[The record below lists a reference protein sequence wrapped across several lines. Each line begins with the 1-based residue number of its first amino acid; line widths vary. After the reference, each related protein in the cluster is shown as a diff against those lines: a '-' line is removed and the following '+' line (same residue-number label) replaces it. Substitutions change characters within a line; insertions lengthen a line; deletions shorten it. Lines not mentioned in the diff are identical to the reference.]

1 MGFVVKWG
9 ALFTP
14 SLTVGTLTGMSVIPE
29 HVRVAFQVVEGTP
42 IPLSA
47 AWDRGYRV
55 GQLALS
61 EVADSEVAAWSAK
74 VRESLQPEGLR
85 IARPVRTTD
94 GRYLMA
100 GWRASHYVDGAVA
113 KRVDETVGAALR
125 LADALASVEVPNF
138 AVAHVTKQASPKDNF
153 VLADRAA
160 WSEDPT
166 LMLNTTVPPEV
177 QATEKWAW
185 ALDCSNRLRHSWQ
198 PIDAPDQVGHA
209 DMLATTIFHGTQ
221 APVVTDIVGVAHPH
235 GYTAAQVMVDGLIA
249 GVVDERITDRF
260 SHLPDNDQLM
270 LRSLLYR
277 IYIHALSEEH
287 DETVRATMEDVADL
301 LIARIGKDA

>member
-1 MGFVVKWG
+1 MGFVKWG

-185 ALDCSNRLRHSWQ
+185 ALDFSNRLRHNWQ
-198 PIDAPDQVGHA
+198 PIDAPDHFPRHPGAGGDRHCGSGPPPRV
-209 DMLATTIFHGTQ
+209 HGG
-221 APVVTDIVGVAHPH
+221 AGDGGRPHSRSCRRAHYRP
-235 GYTAAQVMVDGLIA
+235 
-249 GVVDERITDRF
+249 F
-260 SHLPDNDQLM
+260 LP
-270 LRSLLYR
+270 SP
-277 IYIHALSEEH
+277 
-287 DETVRATMEDVADL
+287 
-301 LIARIGKDA
+301 

>member
-166 LMLNTTVPPEV
+166 LMLNTTVPPDV

-185 ALDCSNRLRHSWQ
+185 ALDFSNRLRHSWQ

-270 LRSLLYR
+270 LRGLLYR

>member
-185 ALDCSNRLRHSWQ
+185 ALDFSNRLRHSWQ

-221 APVVTDIVGVAHPH
+221 APVVTDIVGVAHPT
-235 GYTAAQVMVDGLIA
+235 GT
-249 GVVDERITDRF
+249 RR
-260 SHLPDNDQLM
+260 
-270 LRSLLYR
+270 RR
-277 IYIHALSEEH
+277 
-287 DETVRATMEDVADL
+287 
-301 LIARIGKDA
+301 